1 MTARPANRVRIVG
14 GAHRGRVV
22 RFPDAPGL
30 RPTPDRVRETLFNW
44 LGQDLTGRRCLDL
57 YAGSGALSLEAVS
70 RGAALAVAVERN
82 SALVAALRD
91 NAARIGA
98 AALEAR
104 VDDARRFV
112 AGEIRSFDVVFLDP
126 PFDDDPWDWLLPS
139 CAGRLAPEGR
149 IYAEAPRWIDPS
161 PGLATLRRARA
172 GQVHYHLFCAEALPA

>member
-82 SALVAALRD
+82 AALVAALRD

-161 PGLATLRRARA
+161 PGLATLRCARA

>member
-1 MTARPANRVRIVG
+1 VNARPANRVRIVG
-14 GAHRGRVV
+14 GAHRGRIV

-44 LGQDLTGRRCLDL
+44 LGQDLAGRRCLDL
-57 YAGSGALSLEAVS
+57 YAGSGALSLEAAS

-82 SALVAALRD
+82 PALAAALRD

-98 AALEAR
+98 TALEVA
-104 VDDARRFV
+104 VGDARRV
-112 AGEIRSFDVVFLDP
+112 IAAESRSFDVVFLDP
-126 PFDDDPWDWLLPS
+126 PFDDDPWDWLLPA

-149 IYAEAPRWIDPS
+149 IYAEAARWIDPP

-172 GQVHYHLFCAEALPA
+172 GQVHYHLFYAEAPRP